1 MSFLGQAQENLQW
14 VTHILSSLT
23 GWMQVTTG
31 SRSHQTEGVRGLS
44 DGAQHGRLLAPIGAA
59 NRLAPPEAVSEDGP
73 STPSPLNLPTRLRP
87 SLAQGP
93 GLHSAGV
100 TAPPLT
106 LASLVTSPLGPPG
119 FPSPLIPARRPSPAA
134 HACVSGLPFLHKQ
147 ISQPPLCRMSRPT
160 RQRYRKSR
168 AVFITE

>member
-1 MSFLGQAQENLQW
+1 
-14 VTHILSSLT
+14 
-23 GWMQVTTG
+23 MQVTTG
-31 SRSHQTEGVRGLS
+31 SRSHQTEGVRGPS
-44 DGAQHGRLLAPIGAA
+44 DGAQHGRLLAPMGSEPP
-59 NRLAPPEAVSEDGP
+59 RPPEAVSEDGP
-73 STPSPLNLPTRLRP
+73 STPSPLNLPARLRP

-119 FPSPLIPARRPSPAA
+119 FPSPLIPARRPSPAS
-134 HACVSGLPFLHKQ
+134 HACVSGLSFLHKQ
-147 ISQPPLCRMSRPT
+147 ISQPPLCGMSRPT

>member
-1 MSFLGQAQENLQW
+1 
-14 VTHILSSLT
+14 
-23 GWMQVTTG
+23 MQVTTG

-44 DGAQHGRLLAPIGAA
+44 YGVQHGRLLAPMGQRTASPPRGRQRGRPLHAVATELAA
-59 NRLAPPEAVSEDGP
+59 
-73 STPSPLNLPTRLRP
+73 RLRP

-119 FPSPLIPARRPSPAA
+119 FPSPLIPARRPSPAS
-134 HACVSGLPFLHKQ
+134 HACVSGLSFLHKQ

-168 AVFITE
+168 AIFITE